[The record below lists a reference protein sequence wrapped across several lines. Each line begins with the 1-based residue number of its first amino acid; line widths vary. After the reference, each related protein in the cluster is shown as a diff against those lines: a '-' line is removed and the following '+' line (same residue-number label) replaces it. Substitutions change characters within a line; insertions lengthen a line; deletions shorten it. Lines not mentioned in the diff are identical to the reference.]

1 MSSTN
6 LHRSNPGACCGHRL
20 WRLADASGRIA
31 TLVLAIIALNGV
43 HPQSIMTIAAI
54 RFGATLLIQ
63 GGAVLCAY
71 EAVMVTAGAADASR
85 QPSASA
91 ACPLLFLVG

>member
-1 MSSTN
+1 
-6 LHRSNPGACCGHRL
+6 
-20 WRLADASGRIA
+20 
-31 TLVLAIIALNGV
+31 
-43 HPQSIMTIAAI
+43 
-54 RFGATLLIQ
+54 
-63 GGAVLCAY
+63 VLCAY